1 MKILNDD
8 KISAMSITD
17 GAVFSST
24 YAVDNVLD
32 DYPGHPFMANSAD
45 ATIKAN
51 ISSGIEAIFVTG
63 LMADVATM
71 TINDTDNSLSYVE
84 ALNTAKYSD
93 LKWIAKNND
102 QMVPPNID
110 PFTISGFTGTVLPST
125 VSSNT
130 TLTDQLTGATDT
142 TTLSANL
149 TLGDGGSEEVIL
161 MLGLGSSEN
170 AIQNNWDGSS
180 LGAGT
185 ITINLKS
192 TIDLKASPV
201 EGNSIHQWDQS
212 SGATGRFEDS
222 SGNAINCLNH
232 ANVRVGSI
240 VTISGI
246 DYQITKIVGDGTN
259 AADVTLSSSVA
270 DSTIS
275 EIKNPIKI
283 GILRASSV
291 TTLNNPQVGFSKALK
306 DFSIRLPLINGGY
319 RHTPRN
325 VATRFN
331 VNSIMPI
338 SEANSFFDFYRAF
351 RSKPFPVTVLTD
363 MPSAQ
368 AEAQEYSLFCY
379 MIDAPEMESVNTIGD
394 YVNVNFNI
402 CEVI

>member
-149 TLGDGGSEEVIL
+149 TIERSDKKIFCTSATLP
-161 MLGLGSSEN
+161 
-170 AIQNNWDGSS
+170 
-180 LGAGT
+180 
-185 ITINLKS
+185 
-192 TIDLKASPV
+192 AS
-201 EGNSIHQWDQS
+201 I
-212 SGATGRFEDS
+212 
-222 SGNAINCLNH
+222 I
-232 ANVRVGSI
+232 
-240 VTISGI
+240 
-246 DYQITKIVGDGTN
+246 
-259 AADVTLSSSVA
+259 
-270 DSTIS
+270 
-275 EIKNPIKI
+275 
-283 GILRASSV
+283 
-291 TTLNNPQVGFSKALK
+291 
-306 DFSIRLPLINGGY
+306 
-319 RHTPRN
+319 
-325 VATRFN
+325 
-331 VNSIMPI
+331 
-338 SEANSFFDFYRAF
+338 
-351 RSKPFPVTVLTD
+351 
-363 MPSAQ
+363 
-368 AEAQEYSLFCY
+368 
-379 MIDAPEMESVNTIGD
+379 SVNTFSAALSIALRD
-394 YVNVNFNI
+394 HLMLSEMI
-402 CEVI
+402 SKSPIALA